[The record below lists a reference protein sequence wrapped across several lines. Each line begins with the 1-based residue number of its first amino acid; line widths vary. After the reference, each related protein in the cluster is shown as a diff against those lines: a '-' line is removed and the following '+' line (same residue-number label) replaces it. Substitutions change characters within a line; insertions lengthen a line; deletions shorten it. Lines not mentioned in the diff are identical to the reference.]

1 MTSKKKSPIKKVA
14 STAKKQAKKATTA
27 GKTVVAKV
35 KRTARSAAKTASS
48 TRTKAATVVHTEKK
62 KVVATAESVRG
73 KAKKLVSK
81 AQKFGH
87 DASDV
92 AVRIGSTMETI
103 GGAILSIVKPAE
115 TTSERKQH

>member
-1 MTSKKKSPIKKVA
+1 MTTKKKSPIKKVA
-14 STAKKQAKKATTA
+14 STAKTQAKKA
-27 GKTVVAKV
+27 V
-35 KRTARSAAKTASS
+35 KTANRA
-48 TRTKAATVVHTEKK
+48 RTKAATVVHTENK
-62 KVVATAESVRG
+62 KVVATAKSVRG

-92 AVRIGSTMETI
+92 AARIGSTMETI

-115 TTSERKQH
+115 ANSERKQH